1 MEKER
6 CVEPRGTM
14 RQRGVGLDSR
24 FYLCD
29 DDVNETPPSGRVV
42 GSCGSGGCGESDK
55 IIAKISSMSSER
67 MTKMT

>member
-1 MEKER
+1 VEKER
-6 CVEPRGTM
+6 CVEPR
-14 RQRGVGLDSR
+14 RGQCGRELLGWTRVS
-24 FYLCD
+24 